1 MARALRRR
9 LLYNPSRRRS
19 STRSSAPRRRRKLN
33 PRKLSLAQKLAGFGG
48 PRAKAAANS
57 KLTRSRAAKKAA
69 VTRKRTVNRHR
80 NASRPRRRRRGN
92 PTLTSVLPALA
103 ANPHKRKKT
112 TMQKKRRSAR
122 RRARTRNTHRNS
134 HRSGYFARRSNA
146 APRRPRRRRNPRRGY
161 FAARRRHSNPRGG
174 GRIFGLLT
182 KAGYTIGGAVG
193 TRALTQAI
201 LGQQNSG
208 MMGYAANAAAAF
220 ILGMAGGKIF
230 GKDAGQ
236 FITIGGFVGI
246 VMRLI
251 QEFTQLGKVVNLQL
265 SGLGDYSF
273 AGVRGLGSFEPMD
286 YFVPLASADS
296 RGTVSAAATPPG
308 MIARVAQS
316 VMPAV
321 AANGGVSG
329 LGRGKSRFSGS
340 RYWGAN

>member
-1 MARALRRR
+1 M
-9 LLYNPSRRRS
+9 
-19 STRSSAPRRRRKLN
+19 K
-33 PRKLSLAQKLAGFGG
+33 
-48 PRAKAAANS
+48 
-57 KLTRSRAAKKAA
+57 
-69 VTRKRTVNRHR
+69 
-80 NASRPRRRRRGN
+80 
-92 PTLTSVLPALA
+92 
-103 ANPHKRKKT
+103 
-112 TMQKKRRSAR
+112 KKRRSAQR
-122 RRARTRNTHRNS
+122 RGRTRNS
-134 HRSGYFARRSNA
+134 HRRSGYYARRSNQ
-146 APRRPRRRRNPRRGY
+146 APRRPRRRARNPRRGY
-161 FAARRRHSNPRGG
+161 FARRRRFSNPRGG
-174 GRIFGLLT
+174 GRIFGLMT
-182 KAGYTIGGAVG
+182 KAAYTIGGAVG

-201 LGQQNSG
+201 LGQQNQG
-208 MMGYAANAAAAF
+208 MLGYAANAAAAF
-220 ILGMAGGKIF
+220 ALGMAGGKFF

-251 QEFTQLGKVVNLQL
+251 QEFTQIGKVVNLQL
-265 SGLGDYSF
+265 SGLGDYGF

-321 AANGGVSG
+321 AANGVSG